1 MTEQG
6 NAAKPA
12 EAKPPVTDVKGK
24 GKAVEEPKKADPKPY
39 DVEDLD
45 DDDDEDDDMEE
56 AEDEDDDEEEEED
69 MAEIDPSNIVGR
81 RTRGKKIDYAKEAQ
95 AAGNELEDDEED
107 DEDFVEPP
115 EKK

>member
-1 MTEQG
+1 M
-6 NAAKPA
+6 
-12 EAKPPVTDVKGK
+12 
-24 GKAVEEPKKADPKPY
+24 
-39 DVEDLD
+39 D

-56 AEDEDDDEEEEED
+56 AEEEDDVAPVLPELRLTHFRMRRRKRVARLIPREGLTCLD

-107 DEDFVEPP
+107 DEDFVLLPSPP
-115 EKK
+115 SNRIANPCIG